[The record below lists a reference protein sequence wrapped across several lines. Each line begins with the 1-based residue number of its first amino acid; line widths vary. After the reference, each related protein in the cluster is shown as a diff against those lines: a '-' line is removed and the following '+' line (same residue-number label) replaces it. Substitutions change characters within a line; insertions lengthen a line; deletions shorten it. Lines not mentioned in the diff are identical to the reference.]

1 MTTLDV
7 PQGSEAWFAARRGV
21 PSCSRFDQIVTAVHG
36 KRSAAQDSLIDE
48 LLAESLC
55 PPDLGELGRPRMTA
69 EMESGMK
76 LEAEARCSYELEYA
90 TEPVR
95 EVGFILA
102 TCGLFGGSPDAL
114 VGETG
119 GVEIKCPN
127 ASTHVGYVRGGT
139 LPNQYRCQVH
149 GYMIVTGRAWWDF
162 FSYHRGIPPF
172 RLRVE
177 RDEFTAK
184 LNEELLT
191 FCQRYNEARA
201 AFKLPP
207 LGPAT
212 EAAA

>member
-1 MTTLDV
+1 MTTIDV

-21 PSCSRFDQIVTAVHG
+21 PSCSRFDQIVTAVQG
-36 KRSAAQDSLIDE
+36 KRSSAQDSLIDE
-48 LLAESLC
+48 LLAEALC
-55 PPDLGELGRPRMTA
+55 PVEQQDSRPRITP

-76 LEAEARCSYELEYA
+76 LEAEARCCYELEFA

-184 LNEELLT
+184 LHDELLV

-207 LGPAT
+207 LGPANQQ
-212 EAAA
+212 AA